1 MDEEYSIGFV
11 DIEAAGDGSIYQ
23 SLPGGNNLVGTERTG
38 RWSSEEHAR
47 FLKALMIHGK
57 KWKCISDYV
66 GTRSVV
72 QVRTHAQKH
81 FIKMA
86 KTHTKSCTVDA
97 SKSSN
102 VMIHPT
108 KTSTLKVPKR
118 GRPRSILSPDDSE
131 RQVCDLIS
139 ANYLK
144 FETSTLK
151 VPKRG
156 RPRSIL
162 SPDDSERQVC
172 DLISANYLK
181 FVRVALKVPKRGRPR
196 SILSPDDSE
205 RQVKSRKLSPITLD
219 IADAQKLY
227 DFLTPAISADN
238 QQKHLKNFP
247 ASPTSVFSP
256 LDIPSWCGT
265 VSGINTLLEKAED
278 LDWKTGNNSQ
288 SSEAQIQDLHSQEED
303 YISKLEVQKGILED
317 FSFID
322 CFAEEPFSTELA

>member
-131 RQVCDLIS
+131 RQV
-139 ANYLK
+139 
-144 FETSTLK
+144 
-151 VPKRG
+151 
-156 RPRSIL
+156 
-162 SPDDSERQVC
+162 
-172 DLISANYLK
+172 
-181 FVRVALKVPKRGRPR
+181 
-196 SILSPDDSE
+196 
-205 RQVKSRKLSPITLD
+205 KSRKLSPITLD

-247 ASPTSVFSP
+247 ASPTSV
-256 LDIPSWCGT
+256 
-265 VSGINTLLEKAED
+265 
-278 LDWKTGNNSQ
+278 
-288 SSEAQIQDLHSQEED
+288 
-303 YISKLEVQKGILED
+303 
-317 FSFID
+317 
-322 CFAEEPFSTELA
+322 

>member
-108 KTSTLKVPKR
+108 KVTNKLLLTCYPHNQSLGSVYFTFFHIKIFTSSQTST
-118 GRPRSILSPDDSE
+118 
-131 RQVCDLIS
+131 
-139 ANYLK
+139 
-144 FETSTLK
+144 
-151 VPKRG
+151 
-156 RPRSIL
+156 
-162 SPDDSERQVC
+162 
-172 DLISANYLK
+172 
-181 FVRVALKVPKRGRPR
+181 LKVPKRGRPR

-247 ASPTSVFSP
+247 ASPTSV
-256 LDIPSWCGT
+256 
-265 VSGINTLLEKAED
+265 
-278 LDWKTGNNSQ
+278 
-288 SSEAQIQDLHSQEED
+288 
-303 YISKLEVQKGILED
+303 
-317 FSFID
+317 
-322 CFAEEPFSTELA
+322 

>member
-144 FETSTLK
+144 LCS
-151 VPKRG
+151 
-156 RPRSIL
+156 SC
-162 SPDDSERQVC
+162 SENG
-172 DLISANYLK
+172 A
-181 FVRVALKVPKRGRPR
+181 
-196 SILSPDDSE
+196 
-205 RQVKSRKLSPITLD
+205 
-219 IADAQKLY
+219 
-227 DFLTPAISADN
+227 FL
-238 QQKHLKNFP
+238 L
-247 ASPTSVFSP
+247 
-256 LDIPSWCGT
+256 
-265 VSGINTLLEKAED
+265 
-278 LDWKTGNNSQ
+278 
-288 SSEAQIQDLHSQEED
+288 
-303 YISKLEVQKGILED
+303 
-317 FSFID
+317 
-322 CFAEEPFSTELA
+322 